1 MKGVRLGAGLDIS
14 DAVKSKA
21 GHTLDD
27 FQILT
32 ILKQRETTDMKTV
45 LTDFEPYN
53 SSVSNGSS

>member
-1 MKGVRLGAGLDIS
+1 MLELNSFERCSFRSRI
-14 DAVKSKA
+14 
-21 GHTLDD
+21 GHFQCTLDD